1 MMNRVKNLLSA
12 DNVNLNDWEQGFLDS
27 ILSQLKRKRPLSAK
41 QVQMI
46 QKIEMVQG
54 IHKISED
61 SKDSVDSKDS

>member
-46 QKIEMVQG
+46 QKM
-54 IHKISED
+54 ED
-61 SKDSVDSKDS
+61 RKTHPRLSSVASVMG